1 MECYESVSIVITYAD
16 DMLTKTSHPSQFQPE
31 SHQRFKR
38 RKTGKASGKE
48 QLSSVA
54 KDEEAVNESL
64 EIDPEE
70 LANEGE

>member
-1 MECYESVSIVITYAD
+1 MECHQSVSIVIKYAD
-16 DMLTKTSHPSQFQPE
+16 GMLTKTSHPSQFQPE

-38 RKTGKASGKE
+38 RKTGKAPGKE